1 MHIKFLRAGR
11 SGQKA
16 AAYLLKKRQDEEV
29 IVRRGDPVFFA
40 DLVDSLGYKNPYS
53 SAVVAFAPDDKP
65 TEEQIEE
72 VIEGF
77 KRTAWA
83 GLREEDFCILVV
95 EHRKKNGEGTHLHFL
110 VANYHLSRKRYFEP
124 APPGWQKRYDLL
136 RDYFNLKYGWA
147 RPDDPKRARKVQ
159 PGYLAFPGVGAE
171 KRQVLAWAE
180 SMAEMG
186 LSLEEIAEVARASGA
201 EVPRMGTDYVTLMWG
216 KQRVR
221 VRTPAGKKGKK
232 EVEAVSIEEQERKWQ
247 RVLERIATKNR
258 EKYEQKGER
267 EHGKARE
274 RNYTGERNGIS
285 VTGTS
290 RDSLPGV
297 QTRSATGAE
306 PELGF
311 RNLGVLSSAPRLGLG
326 RRPGGR
332 VSDQVQRLGASE
344 TSERR
349 RQRITRGRNGIR
361 IGWAHQESNG
371 TATARGGGDGTPT
384 RGIGS
389 HGEAR
394 HSRTSRITAETRRPD
409 AGMGGLWQ
417 ALERLF
423 SRLGDALKRANEAA
437 RRLCA
442 RAGEFCATAQRF
454 VAARGVAGGILRQAA
469 RREVPRADVPK
480 RDWPRRGWPPG
491 RQGPGW
497 G

>member
-16 AAYLLKKRQDEEV
+16 VAYLLRKRQDEEV

-40 DLVDSLGYKNPYS
+40 DLVDALNYKSPYS
-53 SAVVAFAPDDKP
+53 SAVVAFAPQDRP

-72 VIEGF
+72 VIEEVQ
-77 KRTAWA
+77 RTAWA
-83 GLREEDFCILVV
+83 GLRQEDFCVLVV

-110 VANYHLSRKRYFEP
+110 FANYHLSRKRYFEP
-124 APPGWQKRYDLL
+124 APPGWQRRYYPL
-136 RDYFNLKYGWA
+136 RNYLNAKYGWA
-147 RPDDPKRARKVQ
+147 RPDDEKRARKVQ
-159 PGYLAFPGVGAE
+159 PFPGMGAE
-171 KRQVLAWAE
+171 KWQVLAWAE
-180 SMAEMG
+180 AVAEMG
-186 LSLEEIAEVARASGA
+186 LSAAKIAEMAKASGA
-201 EVPRMGTDYVTLMWG
+201 KVPRMGTNYVTLAWG
-216 KQRVR
+216 KHRVR
-221 VRTPAGKKGKK
+221 IRTEKRKRK
-232 EVEAVSIEEQERKWQ
+232 EVDTATIEEQERKWQ

-297 QTRSATGAE
+297 QTRSATSTE
-306 PELGF
+306 TELGF
-311 RNLGVLSSAPRLGLG
+311 RNMGVLSSAPRLGLG
-326 RRPGGR
+326 RRPRGG
-332 VSDQVQRLGASE
+332 VSNKVQRLGASK

-423 SRLGDALKRANEAA
+423 SRLGDALKHANEAA

-454 VAARGVAGGILRQAA
+454 VAARGVARGILRQAA
-469 RREVPRADVPK
+469 RREAPRADVPK

>member
-53 SAVVAFAPDDKP
+53 SAVVAFAPGDKP

-77 KRTAWA
+77 KQTAWA

-124 APPGWQKRYDLL
+124 APPGWQRRYYPFRNYL
-136 RDYFNLKYGWA
+136 NAKYGWA
-147 RPDDPKRARKVQ
+147 RPDDEKRARKVQ
-159 PGYLAFPGVGAE
+159 PFPGMGAE
-171 KRQVLAWAE
+171 KQQVLGWAE
-180 SMAEMG
+180 AMAEMG
-186 LSLEEIAEVARASGA
+186 LSTAEIAEVARASGA
-201 EVPRMGTDYVTLMWG
+201 KVPRMGTNYVTLAWG
-216 KQRVR
+216 RQRVR
-221 VRTPAGKKGKK
+221 VRTEKKKRK
-232 EVEAVSIEEQERKWQ
+232 EVETATIEEQERKWQ

-274 RNYTGERNGIS
+274 RNYTGERNCIS
-285 VTGTS
+285 VTGAS

-297 QTRSATGAE
+297 PTRSAAGA
-306 PELGF
+306 
-311 RNLGVLSSAPRLGLG
+311 APDLE
-326 RRPGGR
+326 PGGVVVLPPDALVGMVR
-332 VSDQVQRLGASE
+332 GPRRGLPRRMRCPGAGE
-344 TSERR
+344 GIM
-349 RQRITRGRNGIR
+349 QRITRGRNGIR

-371 TATARGGGDGTPT
+371 TAIGRGGGDGTPT

-423 SRLGDALKRANEAA
+423 GRLGEALGRANETA
-437 RRLCA
+437 RRLYTAAC
-442 RAGEFCATAQRF
+442 RVVTGGMSPAGEAERGAEQAGQQPAT
-454 VAARGVAGGILRQAA
+454 
-469 RREVPRADVPK
+469 RREVPKADVPK